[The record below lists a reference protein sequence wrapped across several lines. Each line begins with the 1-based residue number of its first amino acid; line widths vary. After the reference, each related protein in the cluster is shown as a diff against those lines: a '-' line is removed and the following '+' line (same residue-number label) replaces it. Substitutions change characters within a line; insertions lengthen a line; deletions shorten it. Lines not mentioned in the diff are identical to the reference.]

1 MVLSCGELAE
11 DIGPCP
17 HTVLV
22 ITSVCG
28 GALVASHEQRP
39 RDAVTHPVM
48 HRTVSTAKNDLA
60 PNVCSAKIEKVWTRL
75 RDKAGGLKYLQSSIV
90 NGATDCFRYSF

>member
-1 MVLSCGELAE
+1 MPAHSFGYHKC
-11 DIGPCP
+11 
-17 HTVLV
+17 
-22 ITSVCG
+22 VCVC
-28 GALVASHEQRP
+28 GALVASREQRP

-48 HRTVSTAKNDLA
+48 HRTVPTAKNDLA